1 MEAEFAREEDSP
13 ERGASTGEDSE
24 MGKPS
29 QGRRA
34 ASKVSSAEARL
45 SCPGCQLGGSLGSG
59 SASIPCTGPP
69 FSPPWST
76 RDSCH
81 QGWPQHWLLLSAPL
95 SSSPTLPPLPSDSP
109 ARWLLLRRLL

>member
-1 MEAEFAREEDSP
+1 MEAEFAREEDRP
-13 ERGASTGEDSE
+13 ERGASTGEGSE
-24 MGKPS
+24 MGKPT

-34 ASKVSSAEARL
+34 ASEVSAEARL
-45 SCPGCQLGGSLGSG
+45 SCPDCQLGGSLGSG
-59 SASIPCTGPP
+59 SASIPRTGSP

-81 QGWPQHWLLLSAPL
+81 QGWPQQWLLLNAPL

-109 ARWLLLRRLL
+109 ARWLLLRCLL